1 MSSHES
7 ETEQVTSSFFRGLS
21 GLFLGT
27 VGLFTIQMA
36 GRLLTG
42 DYLIG
47 IIGVIFTLFIGYLLL
62 SLFFEGLQER

>member
-1 MSSHES
+1 
-7 ETEQVTSSFFRGLS
+7 
-21 GLFLGT
+21 
-27 VGLFTIQMA
+27 MA